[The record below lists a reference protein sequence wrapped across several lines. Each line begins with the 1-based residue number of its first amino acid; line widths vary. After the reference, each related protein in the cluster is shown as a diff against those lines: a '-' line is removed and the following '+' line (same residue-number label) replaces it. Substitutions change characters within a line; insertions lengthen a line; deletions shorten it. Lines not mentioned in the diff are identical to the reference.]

1 MGFLQKAVS
10 AMVTKYGTVTDG
22 KYAGHTLCL
31 GHDPDKKASPQVVN
45 ALAPK
50 MFEQVI
56 FMMDDEGKARH
67 SIVDDI
73 KLVSRIDE
81 DDKTITL
88 RVVWKTEEEST
99 FRVFKEKGA
108 NTEQSGLAKGIGM
121 LMKMGGTT
129 KNSGSPESVAKERY
143 GDCVDFLYSF
153 VLVMDAETAEEFQ
166 SFANEAGYIPANFME
181 LIEKAVSWVRSHAED

>member
-67 SIVDDI
+67 SIVDDV

>member
-1 MGFLQKAVS
+1 MRFLQKAVS
-10 AMVTKYGTVTDG
+10 AMVTKYGTVIDG

-67 SIVDDI
+67 SIVDDV

-108 NTEQSGLAKGIGM
+108 NTEQSGLAKGVGM

-153 VLVMDAETAEEFQ
+153 VLVMDAQTAEEFQ

>member
-67 SIVDDI
+67 SIVDDV

-108 NTEQSGLAKGIGM
+108 NTEQSGLAKGVGM

>member
-67 SIVDDI
+67 SIVDDV

-81 DDKTITL
+81 DDQTITL
-88 RVVWKTEEEST
+88 RVVWQTEEEST

>member
-67 SIVDDI
+67 SIVDDVV
-73 KLVSRIDE
+73 LVSRIDE
-81 DDKTITL
+81 DDQTITL